1 MGSEM
6 CIRDRLYALWI
17 ILGEQPIEYIYA
29 LLMLGCG
36 FGAGMILGF
45 MATIYVSGE
54 RVYITLYFIMLF
66 VTMFC
71 IYRMAD
77 AVEEKIKQRRSHRLN
92 MEDRKRLEMTGI
104 SDVISFD
111 LNKILLETDYGV
123 VTVKGDNLHVNRL
136 SVEKGELD
144 IDGSIQSLEYSEV
157 SSFGKKGESFFS
169 RLMR

>member
-1 MGSEM
+1 M
-6 CIRDRLYALWI
+6 
-17 ILGEQPIEYIYA
+17 
-29 LLMLGCG
+29 
-36 FGAGMILGF
+36 
-45 MATIYVSGE
+45 
-54 RVYITLYFIMLF
+54 
-66 VTMFC
+66 
-71 IYRMAD
+71 
-77 AVEEKIKQRRSHRLN
+77 EEKIKQRRSHRLN

-144 IDGSIQSLEYSEV
+144 IDGSIQSLEYLEV
-157 SSFGKKGESFFS
+157 SSFGTKGESFFS

>member
-1 MGSEM
+1 M
-6 CIRDRLYALWI
+6 
-17 ILGEQPIEYIYA
+17 
-29 LLMLGCG
+29 
-36 FGAGMILGF
+36 
-45 MATIYVSGE
+45 
-54 RVYITLYFIMLF
+54 
-66 VTMFC
+66 
-71 IYRMAD
+71 
-77 AVEEKIKQRRSHRLN
+77 EEKIKQRRSHRLN

-157 SSFGKKGESFFS
+157 SSFGKKGELS
-169 RLMR
+169 LIHI

>member
-1 MGSEM
+1 M
-6 CIRDRLYALWI
+6 
-17 ILGEQPIEYIYA
+17 
-29 LLMLGCG
+29 
-36 FGAGMILGF
+36 
-45 MATIYVSGE
+45 
-54 RVYITLYFIMLF
+54 
-66 VTMFC
+66 
-71 IYRMAD
+71 
-77 AVEEKIKQRRSHRLN
+77 EEKIKQRRSHRLN

-157 SSFGKKGESFFS
+157 SSFGKKGESCFS

>member
-1 MGSEM
+1 M
-6 CIRDRLYALWI
+6 
-17 ILGEQPIEYIYA
+17 
-29 LLMLGCG
+29 
-36 FGAGMILGF
+36 
-45 MATIYVSGE
+45 
-54 RVYITLYFIMLF
+54 
-66 VTMFC
+66 
-71 IYRMAD
+71 
-77 AVEEKIKQRRSHRLN
+77 EEKIKQRRSHRLN

-157 SSFGKKGESFFS
+157 SSFGKKGESLFS

>member
-1 MGSEM
+1 M
-6 CIRDRLYALWI
+6 
-17 ILGEQPIEYIYA
+17 
-29 LLMLGCG
+29 
-36 FGAGMILGF
+36 
-45 MATIYVSGE
+45 
-54 RVYITLYFIMLF
+54 
-66 VTMFC
+66 
-71 IYRMAD
+71 
-77 AVEEKIKQRRSHRLN
+77 EEKIKQRRSHRLN

-136 SVEKGELD
+136 YLENGEHY

>member
-1 MGSEM
+1 M
-6 CIRDRLYALWI
+6 
-17 ILGEQPIEYIYA
+17 
-29 LLMLGCG
+29 
-36 FGAGMILGF
+36 
-45 MATIYVSGE
+45 
-54 RVYITLYFIMLF
+54 
-66 VTMFC
+66 
-71 IYRMAD
+71 
-77 AVEEKIKQRRSHRLN
+77 EEKIKQRRSHRLN

-104 SDVISFD
+104 SDVISFY

-157 SSFGKKGESFFS
+157 FSFGKKGESFFS

>member
-1 MGSEM
+1 M
-6 CIRDRLYALWI
+6 
-17 ILGEQPIEYIYA
+17 
-29 LLMLGCG
+29 
-36 FGAGMILGF
+36 
-45 MATIYVSGE
+45 
-54 RVYITLYFIMLF
+54 
-66 VTMFC
+66 
-71 IYRMAD
+71 
-77 AVEEKIKQRRSHRLN
+77 EEKIKQRRSHRLN

-157 SSFGKKGESFFS
+157 YSFGKKGESFFS

>member
-1 MGSEM
+1 M
-6 CIRDRLYALWI
+6 
-17 ILGEQPIEYIYA
+17 
-29 LLMLGCG
+29 
-36 FGAGMILGF
+36 
-45 MATIYVSGE
+45 
-54 RVYITLYFIMLF
+54 
-66 VTMFC
+66 
-71 IYRMAD
+71 
-77 AVEEKIKQRRSHRLN
+77 EEKIKQRRSHRLN

-157 SSFGKKGESFFS
+157 SSFGKKGEPFFS

>member
-1 MGSEM
+1 M
-6 CIRDRLYALWI
+6 
-17 ILGEQPIEYIYA
+17 
-29 LLMLGCG
+29 
-36 FGAGMILGF
+36 
-45 MATIYVSGE
+45 
-54 RVYITLYFIMLF
+54 
-66 VTMFC
+66 
-71 IYRMAD
+71 
-77 AVEEKIKQRRSHRLN
+77 EEKIKQRRSHRLN

-157 SSFGKKGESFFS
+157 FGSFQLWQEG
-169 RLMR
+169 RVIL

>member
-1 MGSEM
+1 M
-6 CIRDRLYALWI
+6 
-17 ILGEQPIEYIYA
+17 
-29 LLMLGCG
+29 
-36 FGAGMILGF
+36 
-45 MATIYVSGE
+45 
-54 RVYITLYFIMLF
+54 
-66 VTMFC
+66 
-71 IYRMAD
+71 
-77 AVEEKIKQRRSHRLN
+77 EEKIKQRRSHRLN

-157 SSFGKKGESFFS
+157 SSFSKKGESFFS

>member
-1 MGSEM
+1 M
-6 CIRDRLYALWI
+6 
-17 ILGEQPIEYIYA
+17 
-29 LLMLGCG
+29 
-36 FGAGMILGF
+36 
-45 MATIYVSGE
+45 
-54 RVYITLYFIMLF
+54 
-66 VTMFC
+66 
-71 IYRMAD
+71 
-77 AVEEKIKQRRSHRLN
+77 EEKIKQRRSHRLN

-144 IDGSIQSLEYSEV
+144 IDGSIQSLEYSEF

>member
-1 MGSEM
+1 M
-6 CIRDRLYALWI
+6 
-17 ILGEQPIEYIYA
+17 
-29 LLMLGCG
+29 
-36 FGAGMILGF
+36 
-45 MATIYVSGE
+45 
-54 RVYITLYFIMLF
+54 
-66 VTMFC
+66 
-71 IYRMAD
+71 
-77 AVEEKIKQRRSHRLN
+77 EEKIKQRRSHRLN

-157 SSFGKKGESFFS
+157 FSFGKKGESFFS

>member
-1 MGSEM
+1 M
-6 CIRDRLYALWI
+6 
-17 ILGEQPIEYIYA
+17 
-29 LLMLGCG
+29 
-36 FGAGMILGF
+36 
-45 MATIYVSGE
+45 
-54 RVYITLYFIMLF
+54 
-66 VTMFC
+66 
-71 IYRMAD
+71 
-77 AVEEKIKQRRSHRLN
+77 EEKIKQRRSHRLN

-157 SSFGKKGESFFS
+157 SSFGKKGE
-169 RLMR
+169 

>member
-1 MGSEM
+1 M
-6 CIRDRLYALWI
+6 
-17 ILGEQPIEYIYA
+17 
-29 LLMLGCG
+29 
-36 FGAGMILGF
+36 
-45 MATIYVSGE
+45 
-54 RVYITLYFIMLF
+54 
-66 VTMFC
+66 
-71 IYRMAD
+71 
-77 AVEEKIKQRRSHRLN
+77 EEKIKQRRSHRLN

-144 IDGSIQSLEYSEV
+144 IDGSIQSLESSEV